1 VSYKIQ
7 SRKIKG
13 KQVYRV
19 LDVKNNVVNKQ
30 PFDDRVKAENLI
42 KHLESQDS
50 LKLVPKPSK
59 PSENMQR
66 LTRLS
71 TQPKGYPGSLLA
83 QQDSAKVETDLPQFK
98 TAATRRKNVEDLND
112 DLRKLKSKKTVKD
125 KSAAKYK
132 KLIDEATTPFSV
144 TATERV
150 RAETLN
156 AESAELEKDIE
167 RLEFKIGV
175 ESGNIMFHR
184 KTNTYYKY
192 IGGDKSDPQS
202 WEKVK

>member
-1 VSYKIQ
+1 MELY
-7 SRKIKG
+7 
-13 KQVYRV
+13 QVVDIY
-19 LDVKNNVVNKQ
+19 NEPVNKKR
-30 PFDDRVKAENLI
+30 PFKTPQEAENLI
-42 KHLESQDS
+42 KHLESQDFLS
-50 LKLVPKPSK
+50 LKPLERLEKKP
-59 PSENMQR
+59 E
-66 LTRLS
+66 
-71 TQPKGYPGSLLA
+71 GYPGSLLA
-83 QQDSAKVETDLPQFK
+83 QQDSARVESKLPQFK
-98 TAATRRKNVEDLND
+98 TAATRRKNVEGLND

-125 KSAAKYK
+125 KSAARYK
-132 KLIDEATTPFSV
+132 KLIDEAKSDLFV

-150 RAETLN
+150 RAETLK
-156 AESAELEKDIE
+156 AESAELQKDIE